1 MGAGRR
7 RRYLESADDCHVTT
21 ETQLEEEER
30 GRERGGSR
38 VLFMDRREGRLL
50 LKPQEGSSWIGKTKI
65 SSFPFY
71 MPLVHTWVS
80 GAYYM
85 VIENCLLI
93 PAF

>member
-38 VLFMDRREGRLL
+38 VLFMDEREGRLL
-50 LKPQEGSSWIGKTKI
+50 LLQPQGSWTGRTKI

-71 MPLVHTWVS
+71 MSLVHTWVS

>member
-1 MGAGRR
+1 
-7 RRYLESADDCHVTT
+7 
-21 ETQLEEEER
+21 
-30 GRERGGSR
+30 
-38 VLFMDRREGRLL
+38 MDKREGRLL
-50 LKPQEGSSWIGKTKI
+50 LLLLQPQGSWIGKTKI

-71 MPLVHTWVS
+71 MSLVHTWVS